1 MFERIKRKKEP
12 EPIVLS
18 DEQLLRVIK
27 QLKPEHIIPDYILE
41 DLEETLLPKYQ
52 FEKWVES
59 LSRPA
64 LLALEDS
71 KQIVGQEHE
80 DDLWPVI
87 WNEQWKRVW
96 PIGKYNHDERLPDMI
111 SSILGKYKLS
121 DLGKQVEGIQKKLDR
136 VLILMKDKEF
146 CIDGETALKL

>member
-1 MFERIKRKKEP
+1 MLERFKRKKEP
-12 EPIVLS
+12 EPIQLS
-18 DEQLLRVIK
+18 DEQLLRVVRQI
-27 QLKPEHIIPDYILE
+27 QPEHIIPDYILE
-41 DLEETLLPKYQ
+41 DLEDTLLPKYQ
-52 FEKWVES
+52 FAIWVKS

-71 KQIVGQEHE
+71 KQIVGHEHE

-87 WNEQWKRVW
+87 WDEQWGREW
-96 PIGKYNHDERLPDMI
+96 PIGKYNQDERLPDMI

-121 DLGKQVEGIQKKLDR
+121 DLGKQVEGMQKKLDR
-136 VLILMKDKEF
+136 VLLLMKDKEF